1 MMSLYLKRE
10 ISEVC
15 VVVRAG
21 SASAVRASLLN
32 VYSVFAV
39 LTLLYLE
46 PELPIG
52 CYLHEA
58 VFQPD

>member
-1 MMSLYLKRE
+1 ME
-10 ISEVC
+10 C
-15 VVVRAG
+15 VLLCENG